1 MASSSQS
8 RSDSSLDV
16 NVENIEKAI
25 HQLYY
30 DPHPGVKDTAQR
42 WLLVAQRS
50 QHAWQFSWTLLS
62 PDKATEVQYFGAS
75 ALHTKISRYWAEM
88 HPEQYDILRTQL
100 FRQIFTFGTGARIVL
115 TRLCVALSSFALN
128 TMPEVWPDAVK
139 GIIDTFQQTDI
150 PQLDATHRCTALLE
164 LLTVLPEE
172 FHTAPLPQSRR
183 GTVRH
188 ELENGLQ
195 HVLPLIK
202 TLLGQQDSPDA
213 VRLQALKCFSSW
225 VQLNVPLP
233 DIEPITEMLF
243 QLLLNHDLFDL
254 CIDSLISVV
263 CQPVAYKYPTSIRKV
278 IKQVLQLQDHL
289 ASAVRDKDMDVV
301 QGICRLAVSLGEN
314 NSKILLESEGEDRQH
329 AVEFTNLIIGFTA
342 LPGHYPVDETISN
355 IPFGFWYILQDDI
368 VSSDQEEFREYV
380 RVFAPV
386 YMHLVEV
393 MLTKVQYPPDEEYS
407 TWNAEEKEHFR
418 CYRQDIGDT
427 LMYCYTLLREP
438 LLNHLY
444 AILSRIQEQQ
454 LPWQQVEACLFA
466 FRSIAEGGDYGDD
479 QCVSDLLQL
488 LAQVNMSHT
497 TLASTALYMLGAY
510 SEWLADAPEA
520 LRSVI
525 PVLLTGL
532 NDPELAAPATM
543 SLKDICCE
551 CRKEIK
557 PYAETILNASQEVL
571 RRNTIKARES
581 VRLMSIVGLVLSTLS
596 LQEILSYL
604 QLILTPQLQILESAI
619 NEQPTPVT
627 KSTILLKINMLS
639 NLCSTLDL
647 KRPDRPE
654 EEQEGAE
661 SMTVKRAAPAQD
673 EPQPVL
679 LILQQTLPIL
689 QNLLSV
695 WISDVGV
702 VEAVCEL
709 LRRASRTL
717 LDDMQPM
724 IPQLAELVATI
735 YNALPQSA
743 VLDLAKQIIILFGD
757 NEEVCSAVGAM
768 FVQLCSKTVSLFPAQ
783 AQDQTDVVET
793 FMAVCAILLKKQS
806 SVFVREGCN
815 PAAIFQ
821 CGLMAVTLPEN
832 PTIRSSCN
840 FFMSFISQSENL
852 PVLSEALAQHGRSL
866 LELVL
871 KAIGGAAPRTV
882 IESLADVLFTLNKH
896 CFSQLSGW
904 LPELMLS
911 PDLSLPRVTKD
922 QREQFAKTVLRNR
935 AQKRQLRDLVK
946 EFSLM
951 CRGLHGTEY
960 AEY

>member
-1 MASSSQS
+1 MAASSQS
-8 RSDSSLDV
+8 RNDSTLDIDV
-16 NVENIEKAI
+16 DNIEKAI

-30 DPHPGVKDTAQR
+30 DPHPGVKDSAQR

-50 QHAWQFSWTLLS
+50 QQAWQFSWTLLA

-75 ALHTKISRYWAEM
+75 ALHTKISRYWIEV
-88 HPEQYDILRTQL
+88 HPEQYDILRTQI
-100 FRQIFTFGTGARIVL
+100 FRQIFAFGAGARIVL

-172 FHTAPLPQSRR
+172 FHTAPLPQGRR

-195 HVLPLIK
+195 HVMPLLK
-202 TLLGQQDSPDA
+202 TLLEQQDSPAA

-225 VQLNVPLP
+225 VQLKVPLN
-233 DIEPITEMLF
+233 DIDPITEMLF
-243 QLLLNHDLFDL
+243 QLLQDPELFDL
-254 CIDSLISVV
+254 CIDSLINVV
-263 CQPVAYKYPTSIRKV
+263 CQPVAFKYPLSIRKV

-289 ASAVRDKDMDVV
+289 SSAVQDKDMDVV

-314 NSKILLESEGEDRQH
+314 NAKILLESKGEDRQQ

-342 LPGHYPVDETISN
+342 LPGHYPVDESISN

-368 VSSDQEEFREYV
+368 VSSDQEEFQEYV

-393 MLTKVQYPPDEEYS
+393 MLTKVQYPPDEEYNS
-407 TWNAEEKEHFR
+407 WNAEEKEHFR

-479 QCVSDLLQL
+479 QCVTDLLRL

-510 SEWLADAPEA
+510 SEWLADTPEA
-520 LRSVI
+520 LGTVI
-525 PVLLTGL
+525 PVLLSGL
-532 NDPELAAPATM
+532 NDSELAAPATM
-543 SLKDICCE
+543 SLKDICFE
-551 CRKEIK
+551 CRKEMK
-557 PYAETILNASQEVL
+557 PYAETILNASQEAL

-581 VRLMSIVGLVLSTLS
+581 IRLMSIIGFVLSTLS

-619 NEQPTPVT
+619 NEQPTPMT

-647 KRPDRPE
+647 KRPDRSE
-654 EEQEGAE
+654 EEEG
-661 SMTVKRAAPAQD
+661 SGSGTRQLPTPD

-695 WISDVGV
+695 WILDVGV

-717 LDDMQPM
+717 LDDLQPM
-724 IPQLAELVATI
+724 VPQLAELIATI

-743 VLDLAKQIIILFGD
+743 ILDLARQIIILFGSSED
-757 NEEVCSAVGAM
+757 VSTAVGAM
-768 FVQLCSKTVSLFPAQ
+768 FVQLSSKTISLFPAR
-783 AQDQTDVVET
+783 AREHTDVVET
-793 FMAVCAILLKKQS
+793 FMGVCGNLLKKQS
-806 SVFVREGCN
+806 SVFIREGCN

-821 CGLMAVTLPEN
+821 CGLMAITLPEN
-832 PTIRSSCN
+832 PTVKSTCN
-840 FFMSFISQSENL
+840 FFMSFIAQSENN
-852 PVLSEALAQHGRSL
+852 PVLGEVLTQHGRAL
-866 LELVL
+866 VELVL

-882 IESLADVLFTLNKH
+882 VETLADVIFILNKH
-896 CFSQLSGW
+896 SFTHINNW
-904 LPELMLS
+904 LRELMVS
-911 PDLSLPRVTKD
+911 PDLNLPRVTKD
-922 QREQFAKTVLRNR
+922 QREQFAKTILRNR
-935 AQKRQLRDLVK
+935 VNKRQVRDMVT